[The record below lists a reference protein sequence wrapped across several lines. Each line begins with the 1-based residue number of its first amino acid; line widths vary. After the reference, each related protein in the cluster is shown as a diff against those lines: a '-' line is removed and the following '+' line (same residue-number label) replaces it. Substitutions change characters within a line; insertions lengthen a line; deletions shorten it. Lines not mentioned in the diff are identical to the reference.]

1 MLVDRKTKL
10 HLRAQAIIFYALFA
24 GVIGALAYL
33 STQYKADFDWTAA
46 RRNSL
51 DEASITLLGRLQGPI
66 EVKAFAT
73 ENPGR
78 RELIRKVIGRY
89 QKHKADLTLAFVDPN
104 MAPDQVRDL
113 GIASDG
119 TLLISMQ
126 GRSEKLAPDFR
137 GGYPESDLTN
147 ALQRLARAGERFVV
161 FLEGHGE
168 RRHDGEANHDLGSFG
183 RVLGERGLKLI
194 VLNLASAQRVPDNTA
209 VLVIASPQ
217 STLLP
222 LEQTL
227 VADFVSQG
235 GNLLWLAEPDS
246 ENASR
251 KTDLLKGL
259 GPVADMI
266 GVRLAKGVV
275 VDPRAQVLGVPDP
288 RMVIVD
294 QYEPAPFTRDFTK
307 TTVFPVAAGLDLVE
321 RPSFTARPFANSI
334 AQAWLETGPIEGRIE
349 LDGADRAG
357 PITLGAYV
365 MGGNEDAGSA
375 APPPLQGHEQRIV
388 VLADGDFLSNQFI
401 GNGGNLDLGLNLV
414 SWLAQDDDFIDVH
427 VKATPDAT
435 LTLSEPMLLTIALG
449 FLIVLPLGLL
459 GTGLAI
465 WWRRRRA

>member
-1 MLVDRKTKL
+1 MLVDRKAKL
-10 HLRAQAIIFYALFA
+10 HLRAQAIIFYALFT
-24 GVIGALAYL
+24 GVVGALAYL
-33 STQYKADFDWTAA
+33 STQYQVDLDWTAA

-89 QKHKADLTLAFVDPN
+89 QKHKPDIALVFVDPN

-126 GRSEKLAPDFR
+126 SRSEKLAPDHR
-137 GGYPESDLTN
+137 GSYPESDLTN
-147 ALQRLARAGERFVV
+147 ALQRLARGGERFVV

-168 RRHDGEANHDLGSFG
+168 RRHDGEANHDFG
-183 RVLGERGLKLI
+183 AFGGILGERGLKLT
-194 VLNLASAQRVPDNTA
+194 VLNLASAQRIPDNTA

-217 STLLP
+217 TALLP

-227 VADFVSQG
+227 VTEFVAQG
-235 GNLLWLAEPDS
+235 GNLLWIVEPAESARD
-246 ENASR
+246 R
-251 KTDLLKGL
+251 DLLKGL
-259 GPVADMI
+259 GKVADMI
-266 GVRLAKGVV
+266 GVSVAAGVV
-275 VDPRAQVLGVPDP
+275 VDPRAQVMGVPDP

-294 QYEPAPFTRDFTK
+294 QYAPSPFTRDFSK
-307 TTVFPVAAGLDLVE
+307 TTVFPVAAGLDLAE
-321 RPSFTARPFANSI
+321 RDGWTARPFASSI
-334 AQAWLETGPIEGRIE
+334 PQAWLETGTIEGVIA
-349 LDGADRAG
+349 LDGKDRAG
-357 PITLGAYV
+357 PITLGAWILRNH
-365 MGGNEDAGSA
+365 GDAA
-375 APPPLQGHEQRIV
+375 EPRPEQRLV

-414 SWLAQDDDFIDVH
+414 SWLAADDDFINVN

-435 LTLSEPMLLTIALG
+435 LTLSEPLLLAIALG

>member
-33 STQYKADFDWTAA
+33 STQYKAELDWTAA
-46 RRNSL
+46 KRNSL

-89 QKHKADLTLAFVDPN
+89 QAHKADLTLTFVDPN

-126 GRSEKLAPDFR
+126 GRSEKIAPDFR

-168 RRHDGEANHDLGSFG
+168 RRHDGEANHDLGAFG
-183 RVLGERGLKLI
+183 RVLGERGLKLT

-217 STLLP
+217 SALLP

-227 VADFVSQG
+227 VAEFVSKG
-235 GNLLWLAEPDS
+235 GNLLWLAEPAESTRD
-246 ENASR
+246 R
-251 KTDLLKGL
+251 DLLKGM
-259 GPVADMI
+259 GRVADMI
-266 GVRLAKGVV
+266 GVGLVAGVM
-275 VDPRAQVLGVPDP
+275 VDPRAQVMGVPDP

-294 QYEPAPFTRDFTK
+294 QYEPSPFTRDFTK
-307 TTVFPVAAGLDLVE
+307 TTVFPVAAGLDLAE
-321 RPSFTARPFANSI
+321 RQGFTARPFANSI
-334 AQAWLETGPIEGRIE
+334 AQAWLETGPVEGHIA
-349 LDGADRAG
+349 LDAKDRAG

-365 MGGNEDAGSA
+365 MRVDDAAGAA
-375 APPPLQGHEQRIV
+375 APLHGHEQRIV

-435 LTLSEPMLLTIALG
+435 LTLSEPTLLAIALG

-459 GTGLAI
+459 GSGLAI

>member
-24 GVIGALAYL
+24 GVVGALAYL
-33 STQYKADFDWTAA
+33 STQYQAELDWTAA

-51 DEASITLLGRLQGPI
+51 DEASITLLGRLAGPI

-73 ENPGR
+73 ENPAR
-78 RELIRKVIGRY
+78 REFIRKVIGRY
-89 QKHKADLTLAFVDPN
+89 QKHKPDLALVFVDPN
-104 MAPDQVRDL
+104 TAPDQVRDL

-126 GRSEKLAPDFR
+126 GRSEKLAPDHR

-147 ALQRLARAGERFVV
+147 ALQRLARGGESFVV

-168 RRHDGEANHDLGSFG
+168 RRHDGEANHDLGAFG
-183 RVLGERGLKLI
+183 RILGERGLKLT

-217 STLLP
+217 TPLLP

-227 VADFVSQG
+227 VAEFVAKG
-235 GNLLWLAEPDS
+235 GNLLWLVDPAESARD
-246 ENASR
+246 R
-251 KTDLLKGL
+251 DLYKGL
-259 GPVADMI
+259 AKVAETI
-266 GVRLAKGVV
+266 GVGVARGVV
-275 VDPRAQVLGVPDP
+275 VDPRAQVLGVADP

-294 QYEPAPFTRDFTK
+294 QYEPSPFTRDFAK
-307 TTVFPVAAGLDLVE
+307 TTVFPVAAGLELAQRE
-321 RPSFTARPFANSI
+321 GWTARPFASSI
-334 AQAWLETGPIEGRIE
+334 PQAWLETGVLEGAIA
-349 LDGADRAG
+349 LDAKDRAG
-357 PITLGAYV
+357 PIALGAWV
-365 MGGNEDAGSA
+365 LRQQAEGVD
-375 APPPLQGHEQRIV
+375 PKHQQRIA
-388 VLADGDFLSNQFI
+388 VLADGDFISNQFI

-414 SWLAQDDDFIDVH
+414 SWLAADDDFIDVN

-435 LTLSEPMLLTIALG
+435 LSLSEPVLLAISLG

-459 GTGLAI
+459 GAGLAI

>member
-10 HLRAQAIIFYALFA
+10 HLRAQAIIFYTLFA

-33 STQYKADFDWTAA
+33 STQYKAELDWTAA
-46 RRNSL
+46 KRNSL
-51 DEASITLLGRLQGPI
+51 DEASITLLGRLAGPI

-89 QKHKADLTLAFVDPN
+89 QAHKADLTLIFVDPN

-126 GRSEKLAPDFR
+126 GRSEKIAPDFR

-168 RRHDGEANHDLGSFG
+168 RRHDGEANHDLGAFG
-183 RVLGERGLKLI
+183 RVLGERGLKLT

-217 STLLP
+217 SALLP

-227 VADFVSQG
+227 VAEFVSKG
-235 GNLLWLAEPDS
+235 GNLLWLAEPGD
-246 ENASR
+246 
-251 KTDLLKGL
+251 TKGM
-259 GPVADMI
+259 GKVADMI
-266 GVRLAKGVV
+266 GVGLAKGVV
-275 VDPRAQVLGVPDP
+275 VDPRAQVMGVPDP

-294 QYEPAPFTRDFTK
+294 QYEPSPFTRDFTK
-307 TTVFPVAAGLDLVE
+307 TTVFPVAAGLDLAE
-321 RPSFTARPFANSI
+321 RQGFTARPFANSI
-334 AQAWLETGPIEGRIE
+334 AQAWLETGPVEGRIA
-349 LDGADRAG
+349 LDAKDRAG

-365 MGGNEDAGSA
+365 MRGDEAAGA
-375 APPPLQGHEQRIV
+375 AAHQQRIV
-388 VLADGDFLSNQFI
+388 VLADGDFLSNQFV

-435 LTLSEPMLLTIALG
+435 LTLSEPMLLAIALG

>member
-24 GVIGALAYL
+24 GVVGALAYL
-33 STQYKADFDWTAA
+33 STQYRFDLDLTAA
-46 RRNSL
+46 QRNSL
-51 DEASITLLGRLQGPI
+51 DAASITLLGRLQGPI

-89 QKHKADLTLAFVDPN
+89 QQHKPDIALTFVDPN

-119 TLLISMQ
+119 TLMIAMQ
-126 GRSEKLAPDFR
+126 GRSEKLAPDYR
-137 GGYPESDLTN
+137 GGYPESDITN
-147 ALQRLARAGERFVV
+147 ALQRLARGGERFVV

-168 RRHDGEANHDLGSFG
+168 RRHDGEANHDLGAFG
-183 RVLGERGLKLI
+183 RILGERGLKLS
-194 VLNLASAQRVPDNTA
+194 VLNLASAQRVPANTA

-217 STLLP
+217 SALLP

-227 VADFVSQG
+227 VAEFVSQG
-235 GNLLWLAEPDS
+235 GNLLWLVEPAESARD
-246 ENASR
+246 R
-251 KTDLLKGL
+251 DLLKGL
-259 GPVADMI
+259 AKVADMV
-266 GVRLAKGVV
+266 GVGVAAGVV

-294 QYEPAPFTRDFTK
+294 RYDPSPFTRDFSK
-307 TTVFPVAAGLDLVE
+307 TTVFPVAAGLELAE
-321 RPSFTARPFANSI
+321 RPGYTARPFASSI
-334 AQAWLETGPIEGRIE
+334 DQAWLETGPVEGTIA
-349 LDGADRAG
+349 LDGKDRAG
-357 PITLGAYV
+357 PITLGAWILHTAE
-365 MGGNEDAGSA
+365 GSDA
-375 APPPLQGHEQRIV
+375 EQRIAV
-388 VLADGDFLSNQFI
+388 VADGDFLSNQFI

-414 SWLAQDDDFIDVH
+414 SWLAADDGFINVN
-427 VKATPDAT
+427 VKAIPDAT
-435 LTLSEPMLLTIALG
+435 LSLSEPMLLAIALG